1 MLEAIFSWNTLYVL
15 LMIIYVP
22 SCVGLIGIVLL
33 QKGKNMGFAGAFGVN
48 PGGDTVLGPRASR
61 SLPVRMTYFMA
72 AAFMTIC
79 VLFALIEGRRNQGV
93 APDKVDPAVAAAEQ
107 QITDQLDDLGVAPAD
122 PDSGES
128 AAGTLGAVPEDS
140 ATEASADAPPVDA
153 PAVDEAATEEPSA
166 NAGDVTE
173 AAPESDAQAEVE
185 AMPEDDTP

>member
-1 MLEAIFSWNTLYVL
+1 MLETIFSWNTLYVL

-22 SCVGLIGIVLL
+22 SCLGLIAIVLL

-93 APDKVDPAVAAAEQ
+93 APDKVDPELAAAEQ
-107 QITDQLDDLGVAPAD
+107 QITDQLDDLHVGQVD
-122 PDSGES
+122 PDGEVP
-128 AAGTLGAVPEDS
+128 AEGGIGAVQEDA
-140 ATEASADAPPVDA
+140 ATDAPL
-153 PAVDEAATEEPSA
+153 VDEAATAEPSA
-166 NAGDVTE
+166 NSGDVTE
-173 AAPESDAQAEVE
+173 AAPDSDAQAEVE
-185 AMPEDDTP
+185 TMPEDDTP